1 MERNRCMEIEENE
14 VDVKINDFCERLNL
28 TVLNKGKRQK
38 MHISTYNVA
47 RPGLQLAGF
56 YEHFSKERVQVVGEQ
71 EVAYLKHMTEQ
82 ERVVACETLFAY
94 NFPCMVIASA
104 EVLPE
109 VVDAAKKFNR
119 VLLLSCLRT
128 TGFINELSIYLNEIL
143 APTIVMHGGLVDIY
157 GVGVLITGKSS
168 VGKSETALELIKRGH
183 RLVADD
189 AVCIKRISD
198 RLIGEAPETTRHFME
213 IRGIGLIDVRA
224 MYGASAIRTRKV
236 IDIVVELEDW
246 DPNKEYDRL
255 GDERETQEILQMPL
269 TKYTIP
275 VKPGRNLAAILEVAA
290 RSFRL
295 STMGI
300 NALDELR
307 NRLKSRSL

>member
-1 MERNRCMEIEENE
+1 MEKKSCVEIDENE
-14 VDVKINDFCERLNL
+14 VDVRISDFCERLNL
-28 TVLNKGKRQK
+28 IVLNKGKKRK

-56 YEHFSKERVQVVGEQ
+56 FEHFSKERVQVVGEQ
-71 EVAYLKHMTEQ
+71 EVAYLKHMTHEQ
-82 ERVVACETLFAY
+82 RVVACENLFKY
-94 NFPCMVIASA
+94 NFPCMVITNT
-104 EVLPE
+104 EVLEE
-109 VVDAAKKFNR
+109 VVDAAKKYGR
-119 VLLLSCLRT
+119 VLLQSGLRT
-128 TGFINELSIYLNEIL
+128 TAFINELSIYLNEIL
-143 APTIVMHGGLVDIY
+143 APTVVMHGVLVDIY

-168 VGKSETALELIKRGH
+168 VGKSETALELIKLGH

-189 AVCIKRISD
+189 AVCIRRISD

-213 IRGIGLIDVRA
+213 IRGIGIIDVRA

-236 IDIVVELEDW
+236 IDIVVQLEDW
-246 DPNKEYDRL
+246 DPDKEYDRL
-255 GDERETQEILQMPL
+255 GDEKQSQEILQMKL
-269 TKYTIP
+269 TKYIVP
-275 VKPGRNLAAILEVAA
+275 VKPGRNLASILEVAA

-295 STMGI
+295 NTMGI

>member
-1 MERNRCMEIEENE
+1 MSE
-14 VDVKINDFCERLNL
+14 
-28 TVLNKGKRQK
+28 
-38 MHISTYNVA
+38 
-47 RPGLQLAGF
+47 
-56 YEHFSKERVQVVGEQ
+56 
-71 EVAYLKHMTEQ
+71 
-82 ERVVACETLFAY
+82 
-94 NFPCMVIASA
+94 
-104 EVLPE
+104 
-109 VVDAAKKFNR
+109 
-119 VLLLSCLRT
+119 LRT

-143 APTIVMHGGLVDIY
+143 APTIVMHGVLVDII

-198 RLIGEAPETTRHFME
+198 RLIGESPETTRHFME

-236 IDIVVELEDW
+236 IDIVVQLEDW
-246 DPNKEYDRL
+246 DPDKEYDRL
-255 GDERETQEILQMPL
+255 GDERETVEILQMPL
-269 TKYTIP
+269 KKYTVP

-295 STMGI
+295 ETMGI

-307 NRLKSRSL
+307 NRMKNRSL